1 MHPPEGQRGRRDVS
15 EKRAYHKTD
24 HHRGE
29 TLGPASP
36 LVVLLA
42 YLQIRKERASLPLHP
57 GYLGWNTYEELGGA
71 ACLVQRWHGSA
82 LSWGPCYTAMRGV
95 WRLRT
100 DGSAAV
106 WLPARKGLY
115 CIPHHVDAAASRLA
129 WSSSANKTGRPR
141 GERRRAV
148 SRH

>member
-1 MHPPEGQRGRRDVS
+1 M
-15 EKRAYHKTD
+15 
-24 HHRGE
+24 
-29 TLGPASP
+29 
-36 LVVLLA
+36 
-42 YLQIRKERASLPLHP
+42 
-57 GYLGWNTYEELGGA
+57 
-71 ACLVQRWHGSA
+71 
-82 LSWGPCYTAMRGV
+82 

-115 CIPHHVDAAASRLA
+115 CIPHHVDAAASRPA

-148 SRH
+148 SRHLLSERGYTMSPHSGLSRRHLLGITMAVGGLTMMRGLRRVWAQAAGSGPVTLDVRHPDLHTLIAPETLLTRIAGGLGFTARPLSPATSLPF